1 MKGSFS
7 TTEQDSEGVMEW
19 NSVNERKKCR
29 GSYEKVPECPEQ
41 FLVRSVSCFGVVTA
55 MLPVS
60 FSLSVSLHAE
70 VREKTEGG
78 QWSDG
83 AWATDWGRGRWRGP
97 RSTEGKK
104 AEGAK
109 GTLPQVSNVEGLPRG
124 SEGPF
129 DQNPAVPPSS
139 PTVQVGLMEPRFHSL
154 SNIKIH

>member
-60 FSLSVSLHAE
+60 FSLFLCLSPCRGEGEDRRGAVEWRGLGHWLGKRQVEETSFHWG
-70 VREKTEGG
+70 EK
-78 QWSDG
+78 
-83 AWATDWGRGRWRGP
+83 GRGCKRNPSSSVKCRGAAQRLWGP
-97 RSTEGKK
+97 LWPKSCGSS
-104 AEGAK
+104 
-109 GTLPQVSNVEGLPRG
+109 QVSNC
-124 SEGPF
+124 SSGPNGTMF
-129 DQNPAVPPSS
+129 S
-139 PTVQVGLMEPRFHSL
+139 
-154 SNIKIH
+154 